1 MPLDKDDLKFN
12 FGCASC
18 GYKNVSDDTPLGR
31 IPVNRIIEN
40 LDSLFDKNDLAG
52 AGRLLDYWRN
62 EARVLRDKQG
72 ELTIASEQMGYFRKT
87 LDKERA
93 EESVARGLEL
103 IEELGVGNTVS
114 SATIYLNAATTMK
127 AFGNADKAIELYEKT
142 RSIYNEKLS
151 PDDLLFGGFYNNFG
165 LALTDLGRFDD
176 AEKAYLSALDVVL
189 SSKEGKLDGAITYVN
204 MAHLYEDWERKT
216 HEDISLCLDNAYGL
230 LSSPTIDRNGYCAFV
245 MSKCAPSF
253 RYFGRESIASE
264 LEKISEELYER
275 A

>member
-31 IPVNRIIEN
+31 IPVSRVIEN

-62 EARVLRDKQG
+62 EAKTLRDKQG
-72 ELTIASEQMGYFRKT
+72 ELTIASEQMGYFRKV
-87 LDKERA
+87 LNKERA
-93 EESVARGLEL
+93 DEAVNRGLEL
-103 IEELGVGNTVS
+103 IDELGVGDTVS

-127 AFGNADKAIELYEKT
+127 AFGQADKAIGLYEKAQ
-142 RSIYNEKLS
+142 SIYNEKLA

-165 LALTDLGRFDD
+165 LALTDLGRFAD
-176 AEKAYLSALDVVL
+176 AEKAYLSALDVVI
-189 SSKEGKLDGAITYVN
+189 SNKEGRLDGAITYVN
-204 MAHLYEDWERKT
+204 MAHLYEAWACKT

-230 LSSPTIDRNGYCAFV
+230 LISPDVERNGYCAFV

-264 LEKISEELYER
+264 LEKITEEIYER